1 MLLVDAHVH
10 IYDCFNLQ
18 TFLEAAYL
26 NFKTHADRL
35 NCRKH
40 FSGILFLAE
49 TSKDNRFHHL
59 SRYLEANDML
69 GDWPTNTWKLYRT
82 SEDESLITRSDD
94 NRELF
99 LIAGRQIVTEEG
111 LEVLALATTAAYRD
125 GIPIKE
131 LLASVQERE
140 DIPVIPWGV
149 GKWIGRR
156 GKIVTAL
163 VHAEAGKFFC
173 LGDNSGRPFFWKRPF
188 LFKIAE
194 SLNVPILPGSDPLP
208 FRSEQKR
215 GGSFGFSIDAIID
228 PMKPAESL
236 RVLLSNGK
244 FEIRSFGRLEM
255 PHRFCFNQVRMQLR
269 KRLAPSTC

>member
-10 IYDCFNLQ
+10 IHDCFRLQ

-26 NFKTHADRL
+26 NFKTHAGRFG
-35 NCRKH
+35 CGEH
-40 FSGILFLAE
+40 FSGILLLAE
-49 TSKDNRFHHL
+49 TSKDSRFQHL
-59 SRYLEANDML
+59 LHCTEGNDML
-69 GDWPTNTWKLYRT
+69 GDHPTGNWKVFRT
-82 SEDESLITRSDD
+82 SEDESLIIRSDD
-94 NRELF
+94 NQELF
-99 LIAGRQIVTEEG
+99 LIAGRQVVTAEG
-111 LEVLALATTAAYRD
+111 LEILALATTAAYTD

-131 LLASVQERE
+131 LLEFVQERTA
-140 DIPVIPWGV
+140 IPVIPWGV
-149 GKWIGRR
+149 GKWTGRR
-156 GKIVTAL
+156 GKIVSTL
-163 VHAEAGKFFC
+163 IQAEVGKFFC

-194 SLNVPILPGSDPLP
+194 SLNIPILPGSDPLP

-215 GGSFGFSIDAIID
+215 GGSFGFSVDTTID
-228 PMKPAESL
+228 PTRPAESL

>member
-1 MLLVDAHVH
+1 
-10 IYDCFNLQ
+10 LQ

-26 NFKTHADRL
+26 NFKTHSDRF
-35 NCRKH
+35 NCGKH
-40 FSGILFLAE
+40 FSGILLLAE

-59 SRYLEANDML
+59 FRYQGGNDLL
-69 GDWPTNTWKLYRT
+69 GDRPTDTWDFHRT
-82 SEDESLITRSDD
+82 AEAESLIAQSDE

-99 LIAGRQIVTEEG
+99 LIAGRQIVTAEG
-111 LEVLALATTAAYRD
+111 LEVLALATTATYRD

-156 GKIVTAL
+156 GKIVSTL
-163 VHAEAGKFFC
+163 VRAEAGKLFC
-173 LGDNSGRPFFWKRPF
+173 LGDNSGRPLFWKRPF

-228 PMKPAESL
+228 PKKPAESL
-236 RVLLSNGK
+236 RALLSNGK
-244 FEIRSFGRLEM
+244 FEIRSFGGLEM